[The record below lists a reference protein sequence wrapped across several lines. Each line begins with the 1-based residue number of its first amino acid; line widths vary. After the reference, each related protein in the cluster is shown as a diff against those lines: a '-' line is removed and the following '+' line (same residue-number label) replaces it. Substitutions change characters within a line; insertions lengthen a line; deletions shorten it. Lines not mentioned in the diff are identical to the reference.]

1 MDERSGGTAM
11 RQPSPRAGM
20 PVRSNTAWTGRV
32 TNVIAATAHD
42 EGALRVAWDGDGET
56 VVPLSACTITNERVM
71 VQFASDTETGNA
83 ARPGALVINRAQ
95 MTIPIIEEE
104 VTAETVWRESGS
116 VMIRLR
122 SEELL
127 RTFTEQTEREEL
139 VVEQVEIGR
148 VLAEGEVLEPRQEG
162 DRHIIPIVVEEAVI
176 VKRRVLAHE
185 LHVIKR
191 TVAATQTVETTIRR
205 VYPAIESG
213 ALADRTHIAA
223 SVSWREGARN
233 ASNGPMRNVVNTSES
248 RRSQQ

>member
-1 MDERSGGTAM
+1 MDERSGGAATH
-11 RQPSPRAGM
+11 QPAPRIGM

-56 VVPLSACTITNERVM
+56 MVPLSACTITNERVM
-71 VQFASDTETGNA
+71 VQFAADAETGSA
-83 ARPGALVINRAQ
+83 ARPEAMVMDRESV
-95 MTIPIIEEE
+95 TVPIIEEE
-104 VTAETVWRESGS
+104 VTAEAVWRKSGS

-122 SEELL
+122 SEELP

-185 LHVIKR
+185 LHITKR

-205 VYPAIESG
+205 VYSEIESG
-213 ALADRTHIAA
+213 ALADRTHIAP
-223 SVSWREGARN
+223 SVTGREKARN
-233 ASNGPMRNVVNTSES
+233 ESVGPTGNVANTSES
-248 RRSQQ
+248 RRSKQ